1 MSSPLAQLTLI
12 AAAAV
17 VAPILS
23 LMSRRITVPTV
34 VLEILLGLL
43 IGPNVL
49 GWVKPDDIVLAFSQF
64 GLAMLM
70 FLAGYELDLAAIK
83 GRPLAL
89 AGASWGIS
97 LVLASLVGIGII
109 LTGAQHGEIV
119 TGMALSTTAL
129 GTLLPIL
136 HDSGVL
142 STPMGAH
149 ILAVGSI
156 GEFGP
161 IVLVALVLSG
171 QNPGVTSLLLLIFAV
186 GAVCAALLAN
196 RNWHVRVRRALKRG
210 LHSSSQLPVRLT
222 ILLIAAMV
230 LAASRLGLDFLLGA
244 FAAGT
249 VVRVAV
255 SHLDDE
261 VHLAVFLSKLEAI
274 GFGFVVP
281 IFFVVSGIQL
291 DVGSFGRQPVAL
303 LAIPL
308 YFVLLLVVRGL
319 PVLWC
324 YRQDLD
330 RFQLLGL
337 AIMSGTGLPLIV
349 IVTTIGVS
357 DHYVSTGHAAALV
370 TAGMLSV
377 LVFPTWSLRV
387 LKRGAA
393 AADAAGAGSPAVPDE
408 AAAPVQPPPPLPA
421 IPQARGRHAR
431 RNGRPT
437 GGSAEPRQP
446 G

>member
-1 MSSPLAQLTLI
+1 MGSTLTQLTLI
-12 AAAAV
+12 AVVAV
-17 VAPILS
+17 VAPMFS
-23 LMSRRITVPTV
+23 LVSGRLMVPSV

-49 GWVKPDDIVLAFSQF
+49 GWVKPDDVVTAFSQF

-70 FLAGYELDLAAIK
+70 FLAGYELDLPAMK

-89 AGASWGIS
+89 AGVSWAIS
-97 LVLASLVGIGII
+97 LALASVVGAVIV
-109 LTGAQHGEIV
+109 LTGHRHGEFT
-119 TGMALSTTAL
+119 TGLALSTTAL

-142 STPMGAH
+142 STPMGRH

-161 IVLVALVLSG
+161 IVLVALVLG
-171 QNPGVTSLLLLIFAV
+171 EQNPGITSVLLLIFAV
-186 GAVCAALLAN
+186 LAVGAALLAN
-196 RNWHVRVRRALKRG
+196 RPWHVRVRRILKRG
-210 LHSSSQLPVRLT
+210 LHSSSQLPVRLS
-222 ILLIAAMV
+222 ILLIASMV
-230 LAASRLGLDFLLGA
+230 LVASHLGLDVLLGA

-249 VVRVAV
+249 VVRVGV

-261 VHLAVFLSKLEAI
+261 VHLAIFLSKLEAI

-281 IFFVVSGIQL
+281 IFFVVSGINL
-291 DVGSFGRQPVAL
+291 DVDTFQNHPIAL
-303 LAIPL
+303 LSIPL
-308 YFVLLLVVRGL
+308 FFVLLLVVRGL
-319 PVLWC
+319 PILLC
-324 YRQDLD
+324 YREDLD
-330 RFQLLGL
+330 RFQRQGL

-349 IVTTIGVS
+349 VVTTIGVS
-357 DHYVSTGHAAALV
+357 DHFISTGEAAALV

-377 LVFPTWSLRV
+377 LVFPAWSLRV
-387 LKRGAA
+387 LKRGRAA
-393 AADAAGAGSPAVPDE
+393 NDTDRMADA
-408 AAAPVQPPPPLPA
+408 PPLPP
-421 IPQARGRHAR
+421 IPAAAQVPPIPAARGRRAR

-437 GGSAEPRQP
+437 GGSAEPLQP